1 MPLVGTRP
9 LSAFDSG
16 PVVTQPSG
24 EPWELAGA
32 GILQIMYEID
42 AEAVTSLLPPALHP
56 TVPPTVVLTI
66 TNVPESPAG
75 PYALAEARIGSRSGA
90 RPRGLSLGA
99 FCSSPQ
105 AAKALSARW
114 GYPLTI
120 GEVTLTKRYDRVIG
134 KVTNDGKTVLEMRM
148 MNPEPIAGNDIQ
160 YLAGLNAAKVQRDGA
175 VLSRLIQVDPDYV
188 FRSADRGKPELET
201 FDAAAFKL
209 DGAQPHWPV
218 SASYAVADIQM
229 PELRYLVDPAKTPL
243 TAVEQL

>member
-1 MPLVGTRP
+1 MPLVGTRA
-9 LSAFDSG
+9 LSAFDFG
-16 PVVTQPSG
+16 PVVTQPNG
-24 EPWELAGA
+24 ETWELPGA

-66 TNVPESPAG
+66 TSVPESPAG
-75 PYALAEARIGSRSGA
+75 PYTLAEARVGSRSGA

-99 FCSSPQ
+99 FCNSPE
-105 AAKALSARW
+105 AAKVLAARW

-120 GEVTLTKRYDRVIG
+120 GEVTLTRRYDRVTG
-134 KVTNDGKTVLEMRM
+134 KVMSNGKTVLEMRM

-160 YLAGLNAAKVQRDGA
+160 YLAGLNAAKVERGGV

-188 FRSADRGKPELET
+188 FRSADRGKPELEM

-209 DGAQPHWPV
+209 DGARPHWPV

-229 PELRYLVDPAKTPL
+229 PELRYLVDSAKSPL